1 MQLSFGER
9 RKVLIA
15 RSLVRPPALFILDEV
30 WNGLDASFRALL
42 EAQIAQ
48 LAGER
53 NDAAADRAS
62 RGRPA
67 GDLIERRFALDA
79 GRLHRTR

>member
-15 RSLVRPPALFILDEV
+15 RSLVRAPALFILDEV
-30 WNGLDASFRALL
+30 WNGLDAGFRALL
-42 EAQIAQ
+42 EARLRALAASGTTLVLIAHRDDD
-48 LAGER
+48 L
-53 NDAAADRAS
+53 
-62 RGRPA
+62 PA
-67 GDLIERRFALDA
+67 LVERRFTLDA